1 MRRLS
6 RQAWIEGALR
16 MLDAG
21 PEGGLS
27 IERLA
32 RQLGVTRGS
41 FYHHFSARKALVVA
55 LLERW
60 EDTHT
65 RQVIRQAS
73 EVADGPQRLRAWV
86 EAVAAL
92 PKGREVALRRWA
104 DRDSA
109 VRASL
114 ERVERERRGFVRALT
129 RSLAPQATD
138 ALVDRL
144 ARFGYLAFIGLQ
156 QSSPRDRACLTAF
169 AEDWLALVSA
179 SALAQPAVNGADEAS
194 C

>member
-6 RQAWIEGALR
+6 REAWIEGALR

-21 PEGGLS
+21 PEGGVS

-41 FYHHFSARKALVVA
+41 FYHHFSARKALVAA

-73 EVADGPQRLRAWV
+73 EVAAGPQRLRAWV

-114 ERVERERRGFVRALT
+114 ERVERERRGFVHTLT
-129 RSLAPQATD
+129 RMLASDAPD
-138 ALVDRL
+138 ALIDRL

-156 QSSPRDRACLTAF
+156 QSGPRDRIALERF
-169 AEDWLALVSA
+169 ADDWLALVQA
-179 SALAQPAVNGADEAS
+179 SVCPDAACGGGEGS
-194 C
+194 

>member
-104 DRDSA
+104 AGPIATARCEQAWSA
-109 VRASL
+109 S
-114 ERVERERRGFVRALT
+114 
-129 RSLAPQATD
+129 
-138 ALVDRL
+138 
-144 ARFGYLAFIGLQ
+144 
-156 QSSPRDRACLTAF
+156 
-169 AEDWLALVSA
+169 SA
-179 SALAQPAVNGADEAS
+179 SAAAS
-194 C
+194 FAR